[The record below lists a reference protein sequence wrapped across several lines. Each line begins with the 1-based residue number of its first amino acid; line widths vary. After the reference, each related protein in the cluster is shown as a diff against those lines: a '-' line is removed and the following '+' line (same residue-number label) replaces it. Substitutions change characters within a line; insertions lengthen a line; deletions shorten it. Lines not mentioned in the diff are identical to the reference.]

1 MTAKLSS
8 ASTNPG
14 HAASWYAASAR
25 DQKIRPMLEGEIEAD
40 VCIIGAGF
48 TGISAA
54 LELVERGYSV
64 AVVEAVRIGFG
75 ASGRN
80 GGQIVNGYSRD
91 LETIAGRYGR
101 DKAVKLGAMSLE
113 GGEIIRGRIAKYAI
127 DCDLVH
133 GGFFAAFTPKQVREM
148 EAHKAHWEKHG
159 HGGLEMVSRA
169 DVGTYVKADRYVGG
183 MIDRLGGHIHPLDLV
198 LGEAAAVEN
207 QGGRI
212 FENSRVESVGMGAHP
227 IVRTERGAVKAKYV
241 LVCGNAYLGKL
252 LPQIGDRMMPVSS
265 QVMATEP
272 LPKELIEGLLP
283 ANYCVEDANYVLDYY
298 RRTADNRLLYGGGIG
313 YGGQDPANLTGV
325 IRPNMLKTFPQLEN
339 VKIDYAWSG
348 NFALTLTR
356 IPHMGRLADNVYFS
370 HGDSGHGVTTTHL
383 LGKILGEAVAGHA
396 ERFDIWSSLP
406 NYPFPGGKTFRV
418 PLTML
423 GAWWY
428 GMRDKLG
435 I

>member
-1 MTAKLSS
+1 MSDPTSS
-8 ASTNPG
+8 SNPG
-14 HAASWYAASAR
+14 HAPSWYAASANDKRAR
-25 DQKIRPMLEGEIEAD
+25 DALTGNITAD

-54 LELVERGYSV
+54 LQLAENGFLV
-64 AVVEAVRIGFG
+64 VVLEGERIGFG

-91 LETIAGRYGR
+91 LDTIARRY
-101 DKAVKLGAMSLE
+101 DPAKATALGTMSLE
-113 GGEIIRGRIAKYAI
+113 GAAIIRERVAKYAI
-127 DCDLVH
+127 DCDLVD
-133 GGFFAAFTPKQVREM
+133 GGFFAAFTDKQIRDLGEVR
-148 EAHKAHWEKHG
+148 ATWQKHG
-159 HGGLEMVSRA
+159 HTGLEMVSKSE
-169 DVGTYVKADRYVGG
+169 VGRYVKTDRYAGG
-183 MIDRLGGHIHPLDLV
+183 MIDRLGGHIHPLNMV
-198 LGEAAAVEN
+198 LGEARAVESL
-207 QGGRI
+207 GGRI
-212 FENSRVESVGMGAHP
+212 FESSRVTALEMGSAP
-227 IVRTERGAVKAKYV
+227 VVRTEKGSVTAKYV
-241 LVCGNAYLGKL
+241 LVCGNAYLGTL
-252 LPQIGDRMMPVSS
+252 LPAIGDRMMPVSS

-272 LPKELIEGLLP
+272 LDANLIAELLP
-283 ANYCVEDANYVLDYY
+283 ANYCVEDANYILDYY

-339 VKIDYAWSG
+339 TKIEFAWSG

-356 IPHMGRLADNVYFS
+356 VPHIGRLADNVYFS

-396 ERFDIWSSLP
+396 GRFDVWASLP
-406 NYPFPGGKTFRV
+406 NLPFPGGKVFRV

-428 GMRDKLG
+428 GLRDRLG
-435 I
+435 V